1 MSLSRTLARPM
12 IAAMF
17 VTGGVHAL
25 RNTDEFAERAKPAAD
40 KLVPQAKKAVPQI
53 PDDTATLVRINAG
66 VQIVAAAALATGRLP
81 RLSAA
86 ALAASLVPTTLAS
99 HSFWEISD
107 PEEKDKQKL
116 HFFKNLAILGGLVIA
131 AGDTDGKPNVA
142 YRAKAAARH
151 GRRDA
156 ALAAKAARREAA
168 LVATSA
174 RREAKLA
181 KANLT

>member
-25 RNTDEFAERAKPAAD
+25 RNTEEFAERAKPAAD
-40 KLVPQAKKAVPQI
+40 KLVPQADIVALTCALTPEI
-53 PDDTATLVRINAG
+53 PEDTATLVRINAG
-66 VQIVAAAALATGRLP
+66 VQVVAAAALATGRFP

-86 ALAASLVPTTLAS
+86 ALAGSLVPTTLAS

-142 YRAKAAARH
+142 SRARAAARQ

-156 ALAAKAARREAA
+156 GVAARA
-168 LVATSA
+168 A

-181 KANLT
+181 KANLS

>member
-25 RNTDEFAERAKPAAD
+25 RNTDEFAKRAKPAAD

-66 VQIVAAAALATGRLP
+66 VQIVAAASLATGRLP

-86 ALAASLVPTTLAS
+86 ALAGSLVPTTLAS

-131 AGDTDGKPNVA
+131 AGDTDGRPGVA
-142 YRAKAAARH
+142 YRTRSAARA
-151 GRRDA
+151 G
-156 ALAAKAARREAA
+156 RREASQ
-168 LVATSA
+168 LSRSA

-181 KANLT
+181 KANLS